1 MADYLHTNGFTYS
14 EQEVMEEAKKNNQTL
29 EDFLAD
35 TPELSLVGKQPGAT
49 EDDAT
54 VVPQQSL
61 VTELAS
67 ADGSSDSQR
76 QLLEINTNLPTK
88 EELEEQPFSI
98 SQLIQDVPTRQ
109 DNNIAIINQNI
120 ALRDKLEPELEIKFQ
135 KFQEEHNRDNA
146 DDVIVDKYGSSVF
159 IEKFD
164 SRQPYLLPKDPEGF
178 LLNDYKWNRT
188 QDWEGARNV
197 YINRK
202 ADEQRQKLEAKYYQE
217 GEMDSVIVSQGDN
230 YVSLD
235 DMDIVEA
242 ERDGNT
248 ELANRLRKEK
258 NYVELFKE
266 DGSFKNWIP
275 KEIEIKSQ
283 NLGQSTDK
291 DGLLELRKQ
300 KYFNLLATL
309 NLAHEHNQDNI
320 DPYLKTLGDIGD
332 LSVKSLIHKIRNKF
346 GDEASIDNVMSK
358 IEEAYNTGELPAG
371 LHKLPSKTATARAYN
386 NALEEFVV
394 INRALEVNADLS
406 KLKEEQFFKEIV
418 APTNDKVVETFSG
431 MMKVNGYEMSPDA
444 IKRPGFRE
452 STESTEFRN
461 VLEGAR
467 DVATHLVPLVASVWL
482 TKKLPAGIGK
492 KAPNLG
498 QVIDQKTNIL
508 GRYLKGAGPH
518 SRIYKSGID
527 LTLGGIK
534 EVGVLAAAEVPL
546 TKVFGQDPFVYNP
559 KTGDIQAVFP
569 FALGFGNVAAAKIL
583 NKLNTTKNVFTPMLS
598 TIERSKTA
606 QALLEANIG
615 ATTGTATMF
624 FAEQVTKGVQNW
636 SQLGYD
642 SEEDMKT
649 DHGFKTLV
657 ETYIGMLMFQSVSPA
672 FKQNALTKL
681 GSGMRH
687 DIMRATTG
695 LTPRAK
701 KAMKFFGIERNK
713 NNEFNLADIK
723 NAEGQKIF
731 EVSQNK
737 SLDAEGKKIEI
748 EKIKNQA
755 EELVFHNEL
764 KLAKKLAKE
773 HGTYRQN
780 LENTFDIANKLKSGQ
795 KPTAKDIDRFSKLS
809 DVELKFLKQR
819 FGVTEGSEFS
829 RMLDNKRDVYK
840 NIIQRVDNPYLTKD
854 GKLTGRMFDI
864 SPEARSRQI
873 ELYLKEA
880 EFAGEIQMLTKE
892 AEKSP
897 HLKEVNNEKIK
908 KIKEKSKLNSQEIVK
923 NEELYDKILK
933 DKFQTEV
940 EFSKL
945 MAKEMGVGFNIL
957 GSEQYNK
964 VKGAKKG
971 AEGHYDRVRNQIYI
985 NKDAALKVRQLGTP
999 LHEITHA
1006 ILKNSLKE
1014 TYIDADGVERTRVS
1028 KEGMIKINQFRN
1040 LLTPK
1045 ERAAVEKRIEQSYKY
1060 YRDSRGNFI
1069 LKNGKKIAKPENQY
1083 FEEYLTAFGDVLK
1096 NKEVVESKELAG
1108 RISEFFAPMLRRAGF
1123 KNLQVTTKDGQG
1135 LYNMIKAIQKS
1146 SETQTIDRDVLNILK
1161 KSKEVTGKE
1170 ITESRTVTKQME
1182 QASAEIDKIYNEK
1195 GVGGYNEIIDRVRGK
1210 NSQGEQVSKDFID
1223 MYTKLYE
1230 THPNYRYKDLYD
1242 AIANDPVYGVL
1253 GSIVKYD
1260 PARGTTMA
1268 EHILGR
1274 LKQGKHIDVANKIL
1288 GKDAERVF
1296 TKKLDAPE
1304 VKEIATK
1311 ELSAEDLVDIQ
1322 LAKEKIEKAPNFR
1335 KSIVKGEE
1343 KGINQELINKI
1354 ESAVLKTFGTK
1365 IPLPGTK
1372 GFKNKLQ
1379 DSYKTE
1385 LKKPIADLMGKGPE
1399 YEVFLRENF
1408 ESIMKFIDKSFFVQM
1423 ERLTPRKDRIFTEV
1437 EIENMSTKQTD
1448 KAIAEGRVPKNTSRT
1463 AGNTLYK
1470 FKKPTPAQFIKFY
1483 TPPTEVISKKTGKLV
1498 KSGLKGTRKDRLAEV
1513 IGIELAKD
1521 MTSEVIS
1528 RPEVIAKIKDI
1539 SLLQLEGSIDVVGKT
1554 PSGKITEARK
1564 DLFDNYVTRVANEIG
1579 RDPNQMFSLT
1589 RFEKEV
1595 KKLQLLVEKS
1605 QSIEDVFDLN
1615 TGRPLKGDYLEL
1627 SSAVVL
1633 NGWGEGYVRTA
1644 VNKVGGNK
1652 GKGYEFVTGTQAV
1665 KAAKTI
1671 AGLKAELN
1679 LTERKILLEEIGN
1692 FKGGK
1697 VQAPDLMVGIYNRRM
1712 SWELKYGDAVAGKNN
1727 AGFINYTERT
1737 FERKQQREL
1746 PEHEQLVRQAIQEA
1760 INNVAPLEAKL
1771 RELGVLQ
1778 PGEAFTT
1785 KTKIPLA
1792 EHNIVSGKGNE
1803 KGLVSSIS
1811 VKVNG
1816 DFIAG
1821 YYNGKGVFYLQ
1832 MNKKGA
1838 MYLGSDPFNIAK
1850 ELGIA
1855 KLEGEFTLKARIYA
1869 QSYKATSGPYA
1880 RNAKGE
1886 IITDKNGKP
1895 VYPTAGYTYKII
1907 AEPIITPKSI
1917 TSKSTFSLDAP
1928 GAWNRIMNTKSVQ
1941 AMAKTNKPETVA
1953 LKKNNKNNKGVI
1965 SESRTNKEYIDKAKI
1980 VDKALEFGRVINK
1993 KKKGMSTF
2001 DFDETLIDKGKNFI
2015 VAIEPN
2021 TGKKVKISSSNWPT
2035 EGPKFSEQGYTFDF
2049 KDFVKVR
2056 GGVEGPMFKKFKE
2069 RIAKF
2074 GPENVFILTARP
2086 PEAATAIFGWLKSK
2100 GVEIPFKNIT
2110 GLGNSTGQ
2118 AKAEWM
2124 LKKFSEGYND
2134 MYFVDDA
2141 LPNVKAV
2148 KEVLSQL
2155 DIKSKVQQA
2164 YSQTNINLN
2173 KEVNKIIEHSLDIG
2187 ANKTFSKAEAKTRG
2201 KDIKRRRLFIPD
2213 SAADL
2218 ELLLEP
2224 LYGKGKQ
2231 GSKNQ
2236 KWFQNN
2242 FIRHWE
2248 RGIND
2253 YNTAKQTATNEYME
2267 LRKRN
2272 KDVVKL
2278 LDKQVEGTSFS
2289 NDMAMRVYLW
2299 NKAGFKIPDLAKT
2312 TETKLVNHIKNNPK
2326 LREYAESFAKIT
2338 KQEKE
2343 LKEPSTEWWAETLA
2357 GEINDIGRGVS
2368 RKKYIKDFIEIKN
2381 EIFSEANLN
2390 KMESK
2395 LGSNWRWNIEEMLDR
2410 METGRT
2416 RSSKMGKYGNEVMN
2430 YLNGSVGTIMNLNTR
2445 SATLQLISTVNF
2457 LNYAENNPLAAA
2469 KAFANQPQYWKDFM
2483 LIMNSDMLRQRR
2495 AGLKINVTEAELA
2508 SIADVKNKG
2517 SIGAMR
2523 RVIAWTLKKGYL
2535 PTKIADSFA
2544 ISAGGATYYRNRINK
2559 YKKEGLSTKEAE
2571 KKAFVD
2577 FQAIAERTQQS
2588 SRADLLSNQQ
2598 TSFAGRLILPFANT
2612 PMQMNRIMM
2621 KNYLDLKN
2629 GRYKGS
2635 FGENSFTDKMSQV
2648 AYYGFVQSLI
2658 FAGLQSGLFA
2668 MMANTEDVEEASVVE
2683 KRARAINTISDSFLR
2698 GMGIGGAVLSG
2709 LKNATQTFIKENEKG
2724 FKADYS
2730 EVAEAL
2736 LNISPTIGSK
2746 YGKLDA
2752 AGNTYKFNKKEI
2764 QAKGFELG
2772 GPSMQAAALTT
2783 EALTNIPVNR
2793 VLRKTENIQGALDS
2807 QYESWQR
2814 LLMILGWSKW
2824 DVGITPPKKEKET
2837 KKEKPPKFI
2846 SKPTGKSSK
2855 QSKFILN

>member
-14 EQEVMEEAKKNNQTL
+14 EQEIEEAAKRKNKTV

-35 TPELSLVGKQPGAT
+35 TPELSLVGKQTGTT

-54 VVPQQSL
+54 VVPQRDL

-67 ADGSSDSQR
+67 VDGSSDSQGP
-76 QLLEINTNLPTK
+76 LLDVDLNLPTK
-88 EELEEQPFSI
+88 EEIEEQPFSI
-98 SQLIQDVPTRQ
+98 SSLIQDVPTRQ
-109 DNNIAIINQNI
+109 DNNIALINQNI
-120 ALRDKLEPELEIKFQ
+120 ALRDKLEPEFQVKFQ

-146 DDVIVDKYGSSVF
+146 DDVMVDKYGSSVF

-164 SRQPYLLPKDPEGF
+164 SRQPYLLPENPEGY
-178 LLNDYKWNRT
+178 LLSGYKWNRT
-188 QDWEGARNV
+188 QDWEGARSV

-202 ADEQRQKLEAKYYQE
+202 ANEQREKLETKYYQE

-230 YVSLD
+230 YISLD

-248 ELANRLRKEK
+248 ELANKLRKQAG
-258 NYVELFKE
+258 YVELFKE

-275 KEIEIKSQ
+275 QEIETKAQDI
-283 NLGQSTDK
+283 GQSTDK

-309 NLAHEHNQDNI
+309 NLAHENNQDNI

-332 LSVKSLIHKIRNKF
+332 LGVKSLIHKIRNKF
-346 GDEASIDNVMSK
+346 GDEASIDNIMSK
-358 IEEAYNTGELPAG
+358 IEEAYNTGELPAD

-386 NALEEFVV
+386 SALEEFVV
-394 INRALEVNADLS
+394 ANRALEVNADLS
-406 KLKEEQFFKEIV
+406 KLKEQDFFKEIV

-431 MMKVNGYEMSPDA
+431 MMEANGYEMSPDA

-452 STESTEFRN
+452 GTESTEFRN
-461 VLEGAR
+461 ILEGGR
-467 DVATHLVPLVASVWL
+467 DVAAHLVPLVASVWL
-482 TKKLPAGIGK
+482 TKKLPGGVGK
-492 KAPNLG
+492 KAKNLG

-508 GRYLKGAGPH
+508 GRYLKGAGPQ
-518 SRIYKSGID
+518 SRMYKSAVD
-527 LTLGGIK
+527 LTLGGVK
-534 EVGVLAAAEVPL
+534 EVGVLAAADVPL

-624 FAEQVTKGVQNW
+624 FAEQVTEGVKNW
-636 SQLGYD
+636 KQLGYD
-642 SEEDMKT
+642 SEEDIKAS
-649 DHGFKTLV
+649 HGLKNLV

-681 GSGMRH
+681 GSGMRY
-687 DIMRATTG
+687 DIMKATTG

-701 KAMKFFGIERNK
+701 KAMKFFGVEKNK
-713 NNEFNLADIK
+713 KGEFNLADIE

-737 SLDAEGKKIEI
+737 SLDAEAKKIEI
-748 EKIKNQA
+748 EKIKDQA

-795 KPTAKDIDRFSKLS
+795 KPTAKDIDRFSKLN

-840 NIIQRVDNPYLTKD
+840 NIIEKVDNAYLTKD
-854 GKLTGRMFDI
+854 GKITGRIFDI
-864 SPEARSRQI
+864 SPEARGKQV

-933 DKFQTEV
+933 DKFETEV

-1014 TYIDADGVERTRVS
+1014 TYTDSDGVKRTRVS
-1028 KEGMIKINQFRN
+1028 KEGITKIKQFRN

-1045 ERAAVEKRIEQSYKY
+1045 ERAAVEKRIEQQYKY
-1060 YRDSRGNFI
+1060 YKDSKGNFI
-1069 LKNGKKIAKPENQY
+1069 DPSTGKVVTKNNKVAKPENQY

-1108 RISEFFAPMLRRAGF
+1108 RISEFFGPMLRRAGF

-1170 ITESRTVTKQME
+1170 IAESRTVTKQME
-1182 QASAEIDKIYNEK
+1182 QASAEVDKIYNEK

-1210 NSQGEQVSKDFID
+1210 NSQGEQISKDFVE
-1223 MYTKLYE
+1223 MYTKIYE
-1230 THPNYRYKDLYD
+1230 RHENYRKDSRLGYDKNLYD
-1242 AIANDPVYGVL
+1242 AMANDPVYGVL

-1260 PARGTTMA
+1260 PAKGTTMA

-1288 GKDAERVF
+1288 GKDAERAF

-1322 LAKEKIEKAPNFR
+1322 LAKEKLEKAPNFR

-1354 ESAVLKTFGTK
+1354 ENAVLKTFGTK
-1365 IPLPGTK
+1365 IPLPETK
-1372 GFKNKLQ
+1372 GFKKKLQ

-1423 ERLTPRKDRIFTEV
+1423 ERLTPKQDRIFTEV
-1437 EIENMSTKQTD
+1437 EIERMNPTQTD

-1463 AGNTLYK
+1463 AGNTLYR

-1483 TPPTEVISKKTGKLV
+1483 AGTGLG
-1498 KSGLKGTRKDRLAEV
+1498 STKGTRKDRLAEV

-1521 MTSEVIS
+1521 MTSEVVS

-1605 QSIEDVFDLN
+1605 PSIEDVFDLN
-1615 TGRPLKGDYLEL
+1615 TGRPLKGDYLEF

-1644 VNKVGGNK
+1644 VNKVGGNR

-1697 VQAPDLMVGIYNRRM
+1697 VQAPDLMVNIYNRRM

-1727 AGFINYTERT
+1727 AGAINYTERT

-1785 KTKIPLA
+1785 KTKVPLA

-1803 KGLVSSIS
+1803 KGLVSSTS

-1816 DFIAG
+1816 DFIAS
-1821 YYNGKGVFYLQ
+1821 YYNSKGVFYLQ

-1838 MYLGSDPFNIAK
+1838 MYLGSDPFNVAK

-1869 QSYKATSGPYA
+1869 QSYK
-1880 RNAKGE
+1880 
-1886 IITDKNGKP
+1886 GKDGK
-1895 VYPTAGYTYKII
+1895 TAGYTYKVI

-1917 TSKSTFSLDAP
+1917 TSKSTFSLDTP
-1928 GAWNRIMNTKSVQ
+1928 GAWKRIMNAKSIR
-1941 AMAKTNKPETVA
+1941 AMAETNKSETAA
-1953 LKKNNKNNKGVI
+1953 LKTNNKNSKGVT

-1980 VDKALEFGRVINK
+1980 VDKALELGRVRNK

-2015 VAIEPN
+2015 VAMEPN
-2021 TGKKVKISSSNWPT
+2021 TGKKVKISSSNWPI
-2035 EGPKFSEQGYTFDF
+2035 EGPKFAEQGYTFDF
-2049 KDFVKVR
+2049 KDFVNVR
-2056 GGVEGPMFKKFKE
+2056 GGIEGPMFKKFKQ

-2086 PEAATAIFGWLKSK
+2086 PEAATAVFGWLKSK

-2164 YSQTNINLN
+2164 YSQTNINKGIN
-2173 KEVNKIIEHSLDIG
+2173 DIMQHSLGIES
-2187 ANKTFSKAEAKTRG
+2187 NKRFSKAEGKVRG

-2224 LYGKGKQ
+2224 LYGKGKK
-2231 GSKNQ
+2231 GSENKKWLEKN
-2236 KWFQNN
+2236 FV
-2242 FIRHWE
+2242 RSWE

-2253 YNTAKQTATNEYME
+2253 YNTAKQKATNEYMD
-2267 LRKRN
+2267 LRKKN

-2326 LREYAESFAKIT
+2326 LKQYADNFSKIT

-2343 LKEPSTEWWAETLA
+2343 LKEPSTEWWAGTLA
-2357 GEINDIGRGVS
+2357 GEINDIGRGTS
-2368 RKKYIKDFIEIKN
+2368 RKKYIQDFIDVKN

-2416 RSSKMGKYGNEVMN
+2416 RSSKMGKLGNEVMN

-2445 SATLQLISTVNF
+2445 SAMLQLISTVNF
-2457 LNYAENNPLAAA
+2457 INYAENNPLAAA
-2469 KAFANQPQYWKDFM
+2469 KAFANQPQYWKDFAY
-2483 LIMNSDMLRQRR
+2483 IMNSDMLRQRR
-2495 AGLKINVTEAELA
+2495 AGLKINVTETELA
-2508 SIADVKNKG
+2508 AAANVKNKG

-2523 RVIAWTLKKGYL
+2523 RAISWTLKQGYL

-2544 ISAGGATYYRNRINK
+2544 ISSGGATYYRNKINK

-2577 FQAIAERTQQS
+2577 FQTVAERTQQS

-2621 KNYLDLKN
+2621 KNYLDIKN

-2648 AYYGFVQSLI
+2648 AYYGFAQSLI

-2668 MMANTEDVEEASVVE
+2668 MMANTEDVEETSIVE
-2683 KRARAINTISDSFLR
+2683 KRARAMNTISDSFLR
-2698 GMGIGGAVLSG
+2698 GMGIQGAILSG

-2730 EVAEAL
+2730 EVGEAL

-2746 YGKLDA
+2746 FGKLDA

-2772 GPSMQAAALTT
+2772 GPSMEAAALTT
-2783 EALTNIPVNR
+2783 EALTNIPINR
-2793 VLRKTENIQGALDS
+2793 VIRKTQNIQGALDS

-2814 LLMILGWSKW
+2814 LLMLLGWSKW
-2824 DVGITPPKKEKET
+2824 DVGITPPKKEKEPA
-2837 KKEKPPKFI
+2837 KEKAPKFI
-2846 SKPTGKSSK
+2846 SKPTKKSSQK
-2855 QSKFILN
+2855 SKFILN